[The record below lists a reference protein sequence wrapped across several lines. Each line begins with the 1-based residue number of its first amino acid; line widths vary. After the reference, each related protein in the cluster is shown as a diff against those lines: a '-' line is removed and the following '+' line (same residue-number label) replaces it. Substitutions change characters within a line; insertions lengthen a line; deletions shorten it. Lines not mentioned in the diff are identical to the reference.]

1 MEIIVRLLQYFTTVL
16 RLKLEYV
23 EDLISSAE
31 NTTEWPSNILRNF
44 ENLRKEVDGI
54 IKLCHWYKVSILI
67 KGTYY
72 FDVLT
77 NNLMKKISFRF
88 KCLVALN
95 SV

>member
-16 RLKLEYV
+16 QLKLEYV
-23 EDLISSAE
+23 EDLIRSAD
-31 NTTEWPSNILRNF
+31 NTEWPSNILRDF
-44 ENLRKEVDGI
+44 ENLRKEVDDI

-67 KGTYY
+67 KGTLY